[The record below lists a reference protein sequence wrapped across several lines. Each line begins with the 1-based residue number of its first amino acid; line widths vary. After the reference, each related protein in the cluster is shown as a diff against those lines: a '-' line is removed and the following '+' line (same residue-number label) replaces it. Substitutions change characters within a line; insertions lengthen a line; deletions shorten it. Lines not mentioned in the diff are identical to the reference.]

1 LTWPVRSVRIER
13 PFVVWGRVMMS
24 ELDPVEKKV
33 VELIAQKK
41 RIAPESITLE
51 STFPEL
57 GIDSLDGMDLLFSFE
72 ESFKITIP
80 DEAAQQMTS
89 VRQVAD
95 ALRTV
100 LANTPPSQ
108 TD

>member
-1 LTWPVRSVRIER
+1 
-13 PFVVWGRVMMS
+13 MMS